1 MVILHTPYI
10 YSQGKRGM
18 AGAVGVWVLRKAIP
32 RGIMDKKRIG
42 RRQEICMKTEGKQ
55 TSGANSGIVRF
66 QYINNKI

>member
-1 MVILHTPYI
+1 MVNLHTPYI

-42 RRQEICMKTEGKQ
+42 RRQEICMRSEGETDIRSKFRNCKVSIYQ
-55 TSGANSGIVRF
+55 
-66 QYINNKI
+66 